1 MISWNLLLSG
11 KTLSEQAY
19 AVLNKIVGHSC
30 EKTDVQERKNAG
42 CDEPAV
48 AVSE

>member
-19 AVLNKIVGHSC
+19 AVLNNIVDQARNSLNVADA
-30 EKTDVQERKNAG
+30 TDNE
-42 CDEPAV
+42 DV
-48 AVSE
+48 AVVEND